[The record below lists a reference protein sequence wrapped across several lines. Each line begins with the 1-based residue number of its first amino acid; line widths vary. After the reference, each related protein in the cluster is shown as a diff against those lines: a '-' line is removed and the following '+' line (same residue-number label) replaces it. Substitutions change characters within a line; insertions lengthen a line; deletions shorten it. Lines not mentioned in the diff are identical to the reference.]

1 MLDFSPA
8 FYQVQA
14 LYCGVWGSM
23 AVRTNRH
30 TELPEHCHPKL
41 SDRFASCSDAME
53 LLHKVACVSL
63 SVPRVP
69 HRVAKVR
76 EVSVGPGQVRFVL
89 VKSDRARRPLADA

>member
-14 LYCGVWGSM
+14 LYCGVWGSI

-30 TELPEHCHPKL
+30 SELPEHCHPKV
-41 SDRFASCSDAME
+41 SERFASCSDAME

-76 EVSVGPGQVRFVL
+76 EVSVGRGQVRFVL
-89 VKSDRARRPLADA
+89 VKSDRARRSLADA

>member
-1 MLDFSPA
+1 MFDFSPA

-14 LYCGVWGSM
+14 LYCGVWGSL
-23 AVRTNRH
+23 AVRTNGQS
-30 TELPEHCHPKL
+30 ELPEHCHPKVA
-41 SDRFASCSDAME
+41 DRFASCNDAME
-53 LLHKVACVSL
+53 LLHKVAYVSL

-89 VKSDRARRPLADA
+89 VKSDRARRS